1 MWKLRSVVCGL
12 VLWSALVLVAGQGS
26 TSKWQTLSG
35 KPPLVIARGG
45 LSGLFPDSSEYAY
58 AVAAQISLPNVI
70 MWCDVQLTKDEVG
83 ICLPDVKLD
92 NSTDANF
99 ILKNK
104 QSSYLVNGVNVTGWF
119 SVDFTMKEL
128 APVSLRQGIF
138 SRTNVFD
145 DSVMPILPV
154 ESVVQQIV
162 PRAPYWLNIQHDAFF
177 SQHNLSMRNYVISVS
192 RSIVI
197 SYISSPEV
205 NFLRSI
211 VARFKP
217 TTTKLVFRF
226 LGAEVVE
233 PSTNQTYGSLLKNL
247 TFIKTFASGILVPKT
262 YISPMTSGLYQL
274 PSTSVVLDAHKAGLE
289 VFAADFANDA
299 SFAYNFSYDP
309 VAEYLSFIDNGV
321 FSVDGVLTDFSVTPS
336 GAIDCYSHMGKN
348 DTAKVPLLVIS
359 SEGASGDY
367 PGCSDLAYTKAIS
380 DGVDIL
386 DCPVQLTRN
395 GIPFCLG
402 SINLLERTNVAETEL
417 GTGLIS
423 IPDLNIDNG
432 VFAFNLTWDQIKGLR
447 PQITN
452 PFAKDYTLYRNPNNK
467 NAGNFTTLSDFLLLA
482 QNTTSVSGVL
492 IKVENAAYLAEKQG
506 LGVINAVLDALNKT
520 GYNDQTA
527 KKVMIQSTNSS
538 VLEEFKNTTY
548 ELVYYVDEN
557 IRDAT
562 NASISDIKS
571 FASSVVV
578 NKKSVLPINN
588 AFLTGVTGVVPK
600 LQNFNLSVY
609 VQLFSNEYIS
619 QAWDFF
625 SDPYFELNSF
635 AQISGMNGAVT
646 DFPSTANKYR
656 RNRCLNFKEMPPYMI
671 PAGPGD
677 LLKILQPSAYPPA
690 IPPSPVLAEDD
701 VNEPPLP
708 AVTQKSPST
717 TGGNA
722 PGPAAA
728 PPPPPNGQASVAAS
742 IFLSSLCL
750 LLATVL
756 VC

>member
-1 MWKLRSVVCGL
+1 M
-12 VLWSALVLVAGQGS
+12 
-26 TSKWQTLSG
+26 
-35 KPPLVIARGG
+35 
-45 LSGLFPDSSEYAY
+45 
-58 AVAAQISLPNVI
+58 
-70 MWCDVQLTKDEVG
+70 
-83 ICLPDVKLD
+83 
-92 NSTDANF
+92 
-99 ILKNK
+99 
-104 QSSYLVNGVNVTGWF
+104 
-119 SVDFTMKEL
+119 
-128 APVSLRQGIF
+128 
-138 SRTNVFD
+138 
-145 DSVMPILPV
+145 
-154 ESVVQQIV
+154 
-162 PRAPYWLNIQHDAFF
+162 
-177 SQHNLSMRNYVISVS
+177 
-192 RSIVI
+192 
-197 SYISSPEV
+197 
-205 NFLRSI
+205 
-211 VARFKP
+211 
-217 TTTKLVFRF
+217 
-226 LGAEVVE
+226 
-233 PSTNQTYGSLLKNL
+233 
-247 TFIKTFASGILVPKT
+247 
-262 YISPMTSGLYQL
+262 
-274 PSTSVVLDAHKAGLE
+274 
-289 VFAADFANDA
+289 
-299 SFAYNFSYDP
+299 
-309 VAEYLSFIDNGV
+309 
-321 FSVDGVLTDFSVTPS
+321 
-336 GAIDCYSHMGKN
+336 
-348 DTAKVPLLVIS
+348 
-359 SEGASGDY
+359 
-367 PGCSDLAYTKAIS
+367 
-380 DGVDIL
+380 
-386 DCPVQLTRN
+386 
-395 GIPFCLG
+395 
-402 SINLLERTNVAETEL
+402 
-417 GTGLIS
+417 
-423 IPDLNIDNG
+423 
-432 VFAFNLTWDQIKGLR
+432 
-447 PQITN
+447 
-452 PFAKDYTLYRNPNNK
+452 
-467 NAGNFTTLSDFLLLA
+467 TLSDFLVLA

-562 NASISDIKS
+562 NATISDIKS

-609 VQLFSNEYIS
+609 VQLFSNEFIS

-656 RNRCLNFKEMPPYMI
+656 RNRCLNFKEMPSYMI

-690 IPPSPVLAEDD
+690 IPPSPVLSEDD

-728 PPPPPNGQASVAAS
+728 PPPPPPNGQASVAAS

-750 LLATVL
+750 LLATVH